1 MRSQSCI
8 IDGDAVACGNDGIAS
23 FDRIRY
29 RRHDEGVFL
38 YAFDLI
44 ELNRDDLRRDP
55 LAVPKA
61 TLASLLRRAAPG
73 LRFNEHLENEDGPR
87 TDDQDRRHGVDTPG
101 RTRPL
106 TVMCDAGNSRL
117 G

>member
-1 MRSQSCI
+1 VR
-8 IDGDAVACGNDGIAS
+8 
-23 FDRIRY
+23 
-29 RRHDEGVFL
+29 
-38 YAFDLI
+38 
-44 ELNRDDLRRDP
+44 
-55 LAVPKA
+55 KA

-101 RTRPL
+101 HN
-106 TVMCDAGNSRL
+106 AGNSRL

>member
-1 MRSQSCI
+1 MPL
-8 IDGDAVACGNDGIAS
+8 
-23 FDRIRY
+23 
-29 RRHDEGVFL
+29 EGSL
-38 YAFDLI
+38 HGLKA
-44 ELNRDDLRRDP
+44 DP
-55 LAVPKA
+55 SA
-61 TLASLLRRAAPG
+61 
-73 LRFNEHLENEDGPR
+73 R